1 LNTISQ
7 KTKQQ
12 IREIVTNHLTK
23 EEVEIF
29 VERFTLFLLKKKG

>member
-7 KTKQQ
+7 KTKQE
-12 IREIVTNHLTK
+12 IREIVKNHLTK

-29 VERFTLFLLKKKG
+29 VERFVIFLLRKKG